1 MMDLCSI
8 ARALVGRICGRNRVV
23 CPGPGHSRFDRS
35 LSVTIHGDQ
44 LVVHSFAGDDW
55 RECKDYVTTTLAL
68 PIWQPSSNPGERQA
82 AREQQRQREVQEELE
97 DELARTRIA
106 RSLWDRGVD
115 PRGTDAEQYLRA
127 RKLELTDAAAGV
139 LRFHPKCAWH
149 VDEERPEYPPGWWPT
164 LLAAFQAIDGDA
176 VVAVHRIRVDQP
188 QFWPKTRRKMLGPVR
203 NAAVKLASVTDTLAV
218 AEGVETA
225 IAANMMG
232 HGPAWALGSA
242 GAIGNLPVLP
252 GIKRLIL
259 LAEHNETSRAAT
271 DRCGKR
277 WLGAGRKVMRIWPNQ
292 GHDDL
297 NDELISRG
305 ASDGAR

>member
-1 MMDLCSI
+1 MHD
-8 ARALVGRICGRNRVV
+8 
-23 CPGPGHSRFDRS
+23 
-35 LSVTIHGDQ
+35 DQ

-68 PIWQPSSNPGERQA
+68 PKWQPTSNPGERQA
-82 AREQQRQREVQEELE
+82 AREQRRQREAQEEFE

-106 RSLWDRGVD
+106 RVLWNRGVD

-127 RKLELTDAAAGV
+127 RKLALTDAAAAV
-139 LRFHPKCAWH
+139 LRFHPKCAWQ
-149 VDEERPEYPPGWWPT
+149 VDEECLEYPPGRWPT
-164 LLAAFQAIDGDA
+164 LLAAFQAIDGDD

-203 NAAVKLASVTDTLAV
+203 NAAVKLASVTDILAV

-242 GAIGNLPVLP
+242 AAIGNLPVLP

-259 LAEHNETSRAAT
+259 LAEHNETSRTAT

-277 WLGAGRKVMRIWPNQ
+277 WLSAGRKVTRIWPNQ
-292 GHDDL
+292 GHVDL
-297 NDELISRG
+297 NDELISQG
-305 ASDGAR
+305 ASNGAR